1 MDGTRPGGIRASMR
15 RPDPAMT
22 LQLLLNA
29 DVYAP
34 EALGIRHLLVAG
46 EQIAWMGET
55 VPSLPGAE
63 VLDLAGRRVIPG
75 LVDCHVHLTGG
86 GGEAGPASR
95 VPPVA
100 LSRFTRGGTTSV
112 VGVLGTDDWIRT
124 TAGLVAAAR
133 GLRAEGL
140 SAWCLTG
147 GYHLPPTT
155 LTGSVRGDILHVDP
169 ILGVGELALSDH
181 RSSQPTL
188 EELLRVAADA
198 RVAGL
203 LASKPGLVQL
213 HLGSGQ
219 RRLDLVW
226 QALNGSELPARTF
239 HPTHVNR
246 SAALFEEAL
255 ELARQG
261 GAIDVTAFPPPDA
274 ENGSDE
280 LTAVDAIR
288 RYLDDDL
295 PADGLTVSSDGGGSL
310 PCFDSAGRGERM
322 GVGEP
327 WALGATLGALLETGV
342 EPERALPPFTCNV
355 ARLYGLT
362 AKGRLAPGCDADLVV
377 LADDG
382 LRLHDVMARGRWHVR
397 SGEVL
402 VRGTFEE
409 NED

>member
-1 MDGTRPGGIRASMR
+1 
-15 RPDPAMT
+15 MT
-22 LQLLLNA
+22 LQILLNA

-55 VPSLPGAE
+55 VPSLPDA
-63 VLDLAGRRVIPG
+63 VVTDLAGRRVIPG

-95 VPPVA
+95 VPPVS
-100 LSRFTRGGTTSV
+100 LSRLTRGGTTTV

-124 TAGLVAAAR
+124 TASLVAAAR

-140 SAWCLTG
+140 SAYCLTG

-155 LTGSVRGDILHVDP
+155 LTGSVRDDILHVDP
-169 ILGVGELALSDH
+169 ILGVGELAVSDH

-203 LASKPGLVQL
+203 LASKPGVVQL
-213 HLGSGQ
+213 HLGSGP

-226 QALNGSELPARTF
+226 RALATSELPPRTF

-246 SAALFEEAL
+246 SAALYEEAL

-261 GAIDVTAFPPPDA
+261 GAIDVTAFPPPD
-274 ENGSDE
+274 EGSDE
-280 LTAVDAIR
+280 VRAVDAIR
-288 RYLDDDL
+288 RYLDGDL
-295 PADGLTVSSDGGGSL
+295 PPEGLTVSSDGGGSL
-310 PCFDSAGRGERM
+310 PCFDRAGRLERT

-327 WALGATLGALLETGV
+327 WALGAALGELLAAGV
-342 EPERALPPFTCNV
+342 GLERALPPFTSNV
-355 ARLYGLT
+355 ARLYGLP
-362 AKGRLAPGCDADLVV
+362 AKGRLAPGSDADLVV

-382 LRLHDVMARGRWHVR
+382 RHLRDVMARGRWHVR
-397 SGEVL
+397 GGEVL
-402 VRGTFEE
+402 VRGTFEQE
-409 NED
+409 PK

>member
-1 MDGTRPGGIRASMR
+1 
-15 RPDPAMT
+15 MT

-46 EQIAWMGET
+46 ERIAWMGET
-55 VPSLPGAE
+55 APTLPDAE
-63 VLDLAGRRVIPG
+63 VVDLAGRRVIPG

-95 VPPVA
+95 VPPVS

-112 VGVLGTDDWIRT
+112 IGVLGTDDWIRT
-124 TAGLVAAAR
+124 TASLVAAAR

-155 LTGSVRGDILHVDP
+155 LTGSVRDDILHVDP
-169 ILGVGELALSDH
+169 ILGVGELAISDH

-203 LASKPGLVQL
+203 LASKPGLIQL
-213 HLGSGQ
+213 HLGSGP
-219 RRLDLVW
+219 RGLDLLW
-226 QALNGSELPARTF
+226 KALKGSELPVRTF

-246 SAALFEEAL
+246 SAVLFEEAL
-255 ELARQG
+255 ELAHQG
-261 GAIDVTAFPPPDA
+261 GVIDVTAFPEPETD
-274 ENGSDE
+274 EDTDE
-280 LTAVDAIR
+280 LSVVDAIR
-288 RYLDDDL
+288 HYLDEPGL
-295 PADGLTVSSDGGGSL
+295 PANGLTVSSDGGGSL
-310 PCFDSAGRGERM
+310 PCFDREGRVERM
-322 GVGEP
+322 DVGEP
-327 WALGATLGALLETGV
+327 WALGATLSALLESGV
-342 EPERALPPFTCNV
+342 EPERALPPFTSNV
-355 ARLYGLT
+355 ARLYGLK
-362 AKGRLAPGCDADLVV
+362 AKGRIAPGCDADLVV

-382 LRLHDVMARGRWHVR
+382 YELHDVMARGRWHVQ
-397 SGEVL
+397 GGDVL
-402 VRGTFEE
+402 VRGTFETNE
-409 NED
+409 N

>member
-1 MDGTRPGGIRASMR
+1 MP
-15 RPDPAMT
+15 

-46 EQIAWMGET
+46 EQIAWMGEA
-55 VPSLPGAE
+55 VPALPGAE
-63 VLDLAGRRVIPG
+63 VIDLGGRRVIPG

-155 LTGSVRGDILHVDP
+155 LTGSVRDDILHIDP
-169 ILGVGELALSDH
+169 ILGVGELAISDH

-188 EELLRVAADA
+188 DELLRIAADA
-198 RVAGL
+198 HVAGL
-203 LASKPGLVQL
+203 LASKPGLLHL
-213 HLGSGQ
+213 HLGGGS
-219 RRLDLVW
+219 RRLDLVRK
-226 QALNGSELPARTF
+226 ALNGSELPARSF

-246 SAALFEEAL
+246 RAALFEEAL
-255 ELARQG
+255 ELARLG
-261 GAIDVTAFPPPDA
+261 GVIDVTAFPPSDPLADT
-274 ENGSDE
+274 DE
-280 LTAVDAIR
+280 LSAVEAIR
-288 RYLDDDL
+288 LYLDDEQL
-295 PADGLTVSSDGGGSL
+295 PRDGLTVSSDGGGSL
-310 PCFDSAGRGERM
+310 PCFDAAGRVERM

-327 WALGATLGALLETGV
+327 WALGATLGALLEAGV

-382 LRLHDVMARGRWHVR
+382 VRLDDVMARGRWHVR
-397 SGEVL
+397 GGEVL
-402 VRGTFEE
+402 IRGTFET